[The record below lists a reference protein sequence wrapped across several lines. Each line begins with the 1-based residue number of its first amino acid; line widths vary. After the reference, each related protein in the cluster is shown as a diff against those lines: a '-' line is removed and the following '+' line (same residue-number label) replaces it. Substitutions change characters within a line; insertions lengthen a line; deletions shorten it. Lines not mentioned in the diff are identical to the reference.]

1 MANQF
6 CKEPEKIENYE
17 KAKSENFVRW
27 NCHHR
32 LETHNSDGI
41 KRLVSISRQELMA
54 LGVYFDRPPEELIYL
69 TVSEHTSI
77 HSSTRHRTEE
87 QKQKISNTLKG
98 HQVSADVRKKIS
110 NKLKGQ
116 YIPEEVRRKISN
128 TMKGGNSTS
137 FKKGHKMS
145 KETIMKMSESKKK
158 LMAFKAKCYENYKDK
173 MTWNQFQT
181 FFRLNRRKF
190 EAGSNVI

>member
-17 KAKSENFVRW
+17 KAKSENIVKW

-41 KRLVSISRQELMA
+41 KRLVSISRQELKA
-54 LGVYFDRPPEELIYL
+54 LGVYCDRPPEELRYL

-98 HQVSADVRKKIS
+98 HKVSEETM
-110 NKLKGQ
+110 NKLSK
-116 YIPEEVRRKISN
+116 
-128 TMKGGNSTS
+128 TL
-137 FKKGHKMS
+137 FKKGCKVP
-145 KETIMKMSESKKK
+145 KETIEKRSVTSRKN
-158 LMAFKAKCYENYKDK
+158 MAFKVRCYEDYKDK
-173 MTWNQFQT
+173 MTWNEFQT
-181 FFRLNRRKF
+181 FFRLNRHIFNK
-190 EAGSNVI
+190 AGSNVI